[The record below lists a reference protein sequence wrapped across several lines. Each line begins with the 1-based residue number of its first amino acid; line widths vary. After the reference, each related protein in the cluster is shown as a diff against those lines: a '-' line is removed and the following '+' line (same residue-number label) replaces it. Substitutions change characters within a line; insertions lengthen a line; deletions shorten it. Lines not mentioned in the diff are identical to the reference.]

1 MYLRRKYNSQIMEMV
16 RMIKRSYFVFSVLFF
31 TLLFSG
37 CSGKIHQNEDYVY
50 QVSTI
55 DTLKSGGFEGS
66 TTVATIVRHGDQ
78 GLGTFDSLD
87 GEMVIYEGVVYKAG
101 YNGELIIQDK
111 SVTTPF
117 AVVTN
122 FNTDYKMD
130 ITDRSCNE
138 IKSEILDS
146 FDNKSLIR
154 AIHLNGEFEYIRYRS
169 VKKQTKPYPALD
181 EVVKNQHVMKKEN
194 IIGDSVGFW
203 FPDDYRG
210 VNAEGFHLHFIN
222 EDETTGG
229 HVLDCKINRGVVYI
243 DNKDKL
249 IISIK

>member
-1 MYLRRKYNSQIMEMV
+1 
-16 RMIKRSYFVFSVLFF
+16 MIKRLFFVFPVLFF
-31 TLLFSG
+31 ALHFSG
-37 CSGKIHQNEDYVY
+37 CSGKLLQKEDYVY

-55 DTLKSGGFEGS
+55 DALKSGRFEGS

-101 YNGELIIQDK
+101 FNGELIIQDK

-117 AVVTN
+117 AAVTN
-122 FNTDYKMD
+122 FNTDYELNV
-130 ITDRSCNE
+130 TGRSCDE

-146 FDNKSLIR
+146 FDNSSFIR
-154 AIHLNGEFEYIRYRS
+154 AIHLNGEFEYVRYRS
-169 VKKQTKPYPALD
+169 VKKQTKPYPVLD

-194 IIGDSVGFW
+194 ISGNSVGFW

-210 VNAEGFHLHFIN
+210 VNAEGFHIHFI
-222 EDETTGG
+222 DEETTTGG

-249 IISIK
+249 IISIR